1 MNRLRFATLALVSFA
16 ALAACNERPLAPH
29 ASDAGASPGGLSPE
43 EASRVLAKVGD
54 ATITLGDYAAALERM
69 DQFDRLRYQSKERRR
84 ELLNELIDIELLA
97 AEARRIGL
105 DKEPETEEA
114 LRQVLRDA
122 LLSDTRADLPAPA
135 EIPAE
140 EVRAYYEKNGE
151 RFREPERRRAA
162 AIVVA
167 DAKDA
172 ASVLEEAKK
181 LTTPKQ
187 WGELFYKRSI
197 SAPKQRGANAPLDLA
212 GDLGVV
218 GPPDDVKGG
227 NPRVPESVRAALFQI
242 GNVGAVGDH
251 VVEAEGKQ
259 YVLRLVGITAGHTR
273 TLAEADRSI
282 RVAILQQK
290 MQEKEQALEAE
301 LRQKFP
307 VVVDDRALAAVKL
320 PAVLEQ
326 ADAWSGASPWAKSGD
341 WADAGA
347 KSAADAG
354 K

>member
-1 MNRLRFATLALVSFA
+1 M
-16 ALAACNERPLAPH
+16 
-29 ASDAGASPGGLSPE
+29 
-43 EASRVLAKVGD
+43 
-54 ATITLGDYAAALERM
+54 
-69 DQFDRLRYQSKERRR
+69 
-84 ELLNELIDIELLA
+84 
-97 AEARRIGL
+97 
-105 DKEPETEEA
+105 
-114 LRQVLRDA
+114 
-122 LLSDTRADLPAPA
+122 
-135 EIPAE
+135 
-140 EVRAYYEKNGE
+140 
-151 RFREPERRRAA
+151 RAA
-162 AIVVA
+162 RI
-167 DAKDA
+167 
-172 ASVLEEAKK
+172 
-181 LTTPKQ
+181 
-187 WGELFYKRSI
+187 
-197 SAPKQRGANAPLDLA
+197 
-212 GDLGVV
+212 
-218 GPPDDVKGG
+218 
-227 NPRVPESVRAALFQI
+227 QI